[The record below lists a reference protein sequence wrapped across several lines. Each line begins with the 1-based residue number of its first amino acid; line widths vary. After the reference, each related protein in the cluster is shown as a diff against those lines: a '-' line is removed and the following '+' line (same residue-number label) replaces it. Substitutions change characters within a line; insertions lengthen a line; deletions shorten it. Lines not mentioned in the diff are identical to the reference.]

1 MENADS
7 LPSGS
12 QIRSISRWFLRI
24 GWGGTTTS
32 FGESSPPD
40 EVIGKRESYMTSTA
54 RKVTKPSRGRADLT
68 RLRRVSD
75 AEIARTAPAEL
86 ADLPDNFWDE
96 PTIVLPSAKKAIS
109 LRLDE
114 DVLSWFKASGPRYQS
129 RINAILRNYMTH
141 MRRRLHRQ

>member
-1 MENADS
+1 MTRTA
-7 LPSGS
+7 
-12 QIRSISRWFLRI
+12 
-24 GWGGTTTS
+24 
-32 FGESSPPD
+32 
-40 EVIGKRESYMTSTA
+40 GK
-54 RKVTKPSRGRADLT
+54 VNQPSRGRANLA
-68 RLRRVSD
+68 RLRRLSD

>member
-1 MENADS
+1 
-7 LPSGS
+7 
-12 QIRSISRWFLRI
+12 
-24 GWGGTTTS
+24 
-32 FGESSPPD
+32 
-40 EVIGKRESYMTSTA
+40 MTSTA
-54 RKVTKPSRGRADLT
+54 RKVNKPSRGRADLA

-96 PTIVLPSAKKAIS
+96 PMIVFPSAKKAIS

-129 RINAILRNYMTH
+129 RINAILRNYVTH
-141 MRRRLHRQ
+141 MRKRLNRQ